1 MNKALLPIETY
12 VGPERPS
19 DILWVEK
26 SQNLQL
32 NENWLTRDINNNC
45 QILLIIVAKLI
56 RNEVEH
62 TDIKLLVDQILFY
75 KQRDIYINNQTD
87 FVMMEELI
95 PGLSSRI
102 QEIDRLLS
110 FIKKSYN
117 FENQETFRKQ
127 ILVIIEQLQDVL
139 NSKTF
144 PISRLI
150 ETQININNIL

>member
-1 MNKALLPIETY
+1 
-12 VGPERPS
+12 
-19 DILWVEK
+19 
-26 SQNLQL
+26 
-32 NENWLTRDINNNC
+32 
-45 QILLIIVAKLI
+45 
-56 RNEVEH
+56 
-62 TDIKLLVDQILFY
+62 
-75 KQRDIYINNQTD
+75 
-87 FVMMEELI
+87 MMEELI